1 MDEFRKSIDLIDNQL
16 MELLINRLHIVKE
29 IGEYKRENNLPILD
43 KNREQLIYDKIN
55 NKYISD
61 VENNFVKSIYIKLM
75 EETKK
80 IQS

>member
-29 IGEYKRENNLPILD
+29 IGEYKRKNNLPILD
-43 KNREQLIYDKIN
+43 TNREQLIYDKIN
-55 NKYISD
+55 NKYILEI
-61 VENNFVKSIYIKLM
+61 ENNFVKSIYIKLM

-80 IQS
+80 IQI

>member
-1 MDEFRKSIDLIDNQL
+1 MEEFRKSIDLIDNQL

-29 IGEYKRENNLPILD
+29 IGEYKRKNNLPILD
-43 KNREQLIYDKIN
+43 KNREKLIYNKIN
-55 NKYISD
+55 NKYILD

-80 IQS
+80 IQI